1 MIHTT
6 LRTNKEEGLM
16 DLIIN
21 IIFVLAVFT
30 ALVYLILPASIW
42 LVEMVIVGFTK
53 LVKRFNDDLDGR

>member
-1 MIHTT
+1 
-6 LRTNKEEGLM
+6 M

-42 LVEMVIVGFTK
+42 LVEIVIIGFTK